1 VALVVEVSDATLAY
15 DRGEK
20 LLAYAVGGIPA
31 YWIVNLAGGTPLE
44 SGQLEVYTE
53 PSGPVDPVG
62 YRRCVVLKSTDQ
74 IELTIDGQILGRIA
88 ISALLP

>member
-1 VALVVEVSDATLAY
+1 
-15 DRGEK
+15 
-20 LLAYAVGGIPA
+20 
-31 YWIVNLAGGTPLE
+31 
-44 SGQLEVYTE
+44 
-53 PSGPVDPVG
+53 VG